1 MNDQTSNKSIEKYQ
15 ECADCHN
22 AEGKIKVYEFDD
34 EDGKAVMMCESCY
47 GEHEQKGDW
56 CS

>member
-1 MNDQTSNKSIEKYQ
+1 MTNLENGII

-22 AEGKIKVYEFDD
+22 AEGTIQVYEFAD
-34 EDGKAVMMCESCY
+34 EDGKPVMMCESCY
-47 GEHEQKGDW
+47 EEHNQKGDW